1 MMRRLTYEYRIYP
14 SKKQVQRLLRSFLL
28 AQRMYNHLLER
39 AISTY
44 QVEGRRLTKFDMCTV
59 VKQIK
64 DDDPSFRSAYSQVLQ
79 NCADRLSKAFDNFF
93 RRVKENNE
101 GKRQKPGFPRFK
113 TSVKSITYPQD
124 GFKLEPDGG
133 RLYISKIGSVKVRL
147 HRPMEGRVKTLTIV
161 NRRSGKWFV
170 QFSCILEDEGR
181 RSSDGGRPEIGIDLG
196 VRHFITTS
204 SGERIEAPPPTDRER
219 RKHSRLQRKIDR
231 KPPGS
236 HNRTKARI
244 TFARWMERGSNR
256 RHDFL
261 HNVSRSLVD
270 NYSTIAVESLN
281 IKDMILYSTVPDEIN
296 NAAWGTLLRMLSY
309 KAESAGTLVISVDR
323 YDPTS
328 QICSGCHKR
337 RRISGRETVYH
348 CPHCVLT
355 IDRDIN
361 AAKNILF
368 IAKSRARHARSD
380 AWGEGTSTSH
390 IFEMRAPS
398 SNQELYARACVLAE
412 NSI

>member
-14 SKKQVQRLLRSFLL
+14 SKKQVQRLQRSFLL

-44 QVEGRRLTKFDMCTV
+44 QVEGRRLTKFDMCNV
-59 VKQIK
+59 VKEIK

-93 RRVKENNE
+93 RRVKESKE

-124 GFKLEPDGG
+124 GFKLEPDGR

-170 QFSCILEDEGR
+170 QFSCILEDEGM

-204 SGERIEAPPPTDRER
+204 SGERIEAPPA
-219 RKHSRLQRKIDR
+219 
-231 KPPGS
+231 
-236 HNRTKARI
+236 NR
-244 TFARWMERGSNR
+244 S
-256 RHDFL
+256 
-261 HNVSRSLVD
+261 
-270 NYSTIAVESLN
+270 
-281 IKDMILYSTVPDEIN
+281 
-296 NAAWGTLLRMLSY
+296 
-309 KAESAGTLVISVDR
+309 
-323 YDPTS
+323 
-328 QICSGCHKR
+328 
-337 RRISGRETVYH
+337 RETQ
-348 CPHCVLT
+348 
-355 IDRDIN
+355 
-361 AAKNILF
+361 A
-368 IAKSRARHARSD
+368 
-380 AWGEGTSTSH
+380 
-390 IFEMRAPS
+390 
-398 SNQELYARACVLAE
+398 
-412 NSI
+412 